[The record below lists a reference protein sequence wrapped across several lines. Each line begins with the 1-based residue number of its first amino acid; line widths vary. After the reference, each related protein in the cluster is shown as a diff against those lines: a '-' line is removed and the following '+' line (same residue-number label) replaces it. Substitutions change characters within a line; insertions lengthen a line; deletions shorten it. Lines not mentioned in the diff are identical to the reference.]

1 MDRVLMTGKWN
12 KLIFTWHRV
21 RVLTA
26 LQHPPL
32 LPPIPLFPFPWG
44 LGLQNSLWEEYGY
57 FQEQLNLPETN
68 WFLYQ
73 DKIKVV
79 ATQNGQVDEL
89 LIMLRLL
96 DEFVNKIISIIIA
109 VCILIALNFM
119 FFNILNKRN
128 LWCIYLSKTTL
139 LVVNDFFCILFCKE
153 QFSDV
158 EIDKSFSFNQNLNN
172 PVLPFPSRPE
182 DLCRITPYKELLT
195 EARLLSYKAS

>member
-1 MDRVLMTGKWN
+1 MGREWIFPRTTQFAWNQLISLSRQNQSGSNTKWTGGWAADHVKTSRWIC
-12 KLIFTWHRV
+12 K
-21 RVLTA
+21 
-26 LQHPPL
+26 
-32 LPPIPLFPFPWG
+32 
-44 LGLQNSLWEEYGY
+44 QNY
-57 FQEQLNLPETN
+57 FNN
-68 WFLYQ
+68 HC
-73 DKIKVV
+73 
-79 ATQNGQVDEL
+79 
-89 LIMLRLL
+89 
-96 DEFVNKIISIIIA
+96 
-109 VCILIALNFM
+109 CILIALNFM

-195 EARLLSYKAS
+195 EARLLSYKASWDIFCHDCDGEGPLVRSLKEIISVWFVKCQVFENLAKST